1 MEGKPACLSGI
12 SLDFAGISSSRDKT
26 FSDKHKV
33 YQPAFKRCII
43 LKYAWAWFLKNI
55 ILPTMADKQAP
66 EKHTKK
72 PCPENKTL

>member
-12 SLDFAGISSSRDKT
+12 SLDFAGIPSSRDKT

-43 LKYAWAWFLKNI
+43 LKYA
-55 ILPTMADKQAP
+55 DKQAP